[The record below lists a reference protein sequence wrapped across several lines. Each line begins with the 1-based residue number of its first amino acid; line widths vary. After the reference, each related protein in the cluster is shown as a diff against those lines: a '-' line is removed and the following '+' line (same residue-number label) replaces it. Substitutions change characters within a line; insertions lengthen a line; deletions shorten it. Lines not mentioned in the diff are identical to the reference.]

1 MGEETEKIKK
11 EEEEEEEEEEV
22 VVISRFHRGLDLI
35 KRLAIF
41 YTF

>member
-11 EEEEEEEEEEV
+11 EEEEEEEEE